1 MANFNVDKNVFQAV
15 ARATQSNRD
24 ITAAERAQIQT
35 AMEKSGG
42 LDPNEQA
49 ILKAIDQGTQ
59 FTLSYGQ
66 QHVTI
71 DPHIVSFPAV
81 TPDPEREPLDKVF
94 FLRLAELSPE
104 ALETWYTEH
113 ADANPRL
120 QAAYNQ
126 LDPVRTSDRETLV
139 ALETLGN
146 RLQALQ
152 DRGSSGW
159 AHRHYQKRSTEEIAQ
174 ELVERVVS
182 GTNAQQT
189 QRVGKEAALKDIA
202 EDLRLLAASPHKDA
216 RALETK
222 VYEGLR
228 QALRHEDPNPYGKF
242 KTIAWHDLAEAV
254 NELTGPGSGVA
265 KAHFLKLAMEMY
277 KDPIPGVVAEKFLR
291 SDPNG
296 VVKELE
302 YMSERSPE
310 DRAILDKALA
320 KVMQHYADKP
330 DQAADALGEI
340 LGTSAR
346 EYAEAALG
354 EPPNMERVGQL
365 SHQVGYLLRASE
377 QAVAG
382 LGKAAKKHIDQGAFI
397 TRVFTKGVSML
408 SGVSQIDK
416 FASKG
421 IDFLKKREFKQIDQW
436 EKGITSS
443 YRDLMQQIFLVRE
456 PNSGAGS
463 AAMEAFKDRQ
473 NIYETAFRQGY
484 ENHQDEENYSA
495 KRTRR

>member
-1 MANFNVDKNVFQAV
+1 MANFNVDKPVFQAIT
-15 ARATQSNRD
+15 RAAQSEQA
-24 ITAAERAQIQT
+24 ITAAERAQI
-35 AMEKSGG
+35 EKTMAKGG

-66 QHVTI
+66 QHVTL
-71 DPHIVSFPAV
+71 DPHIVSFPTV
-81 TPDPEREPLDKVF
+81 TPDPEREPLDKAF

-104 ALETWYTEH
+104 ALEAWYTEH
-113 ADANPRL
+113 AEANSRL

-139 ALETLGN
+139 ALESVGN

-159 AHRHYQKRSTEEIAQ
+159 AQRHYQKRSTHDIAK

-189 QRVGKEAALKDIA
+189 QHVGKEAALKDIA
-202 EDLRLLAASPHKDA
+202 EDLRLLAASPHKNA
-216 RALETK
+216 RALEAH

-228 QALRHEDPNPYGKF
+228 QALRYEDPNPYGKF
-242 KTIAWHDLAEAV
+242 QTIAWHELGEAV
-254 NELTGPGSGVA
+254 SELTGPGSGVA
-265 KAHFLKLAMEMY
+265 KAHFLKLAMETY
-277 KDPIPGVVAEKFLR
+277 KDPIPGVLAEKLLR

-302 YMSERSPE
+302 YMSERSRE
-310 DRAILDKALA
+310 DRQILDKALG
-320 KVMQHYADKP
+320 KMMHHYADKP
-330 DQAADALGEI
+330 DEAADALGTI

-346 EYAEAALG
+346 EYAEAALA
-354 EPPNMERVGQL
+354 EPPDMETVSKL

-382 LGKAAKKHIDQGAFI
+382 LGKAAKKKIDQGAFI
-397 TRVFTKGVSML
+397 ARVFTKGVSML
-408 SGVSQIDK
+408 SGVKQIDSLGK
-416 FASKG
+416 KG
-421 IDFLKKREFKQIDQW
+421 IDFLKGREYKQVDQW

-484 ENHQDEENYSA
+484 ENHQDEEHYGA
-495 KRTRR
+495 QRKRL